1 MTRVGFAL
9 LFGWAIAATGVAET
23 PSEAAAQLAARI
35 FSQLPRRPTV
45 SLEMREQTA
54 VALPY
59 LSAFR
64 IALEE
69 ELRKAGLPMTT
80 TQPDTR
86 LRVTISEN
94 ARGLLLVA
102 EILSGENRT
111 VVMQPW
117 FAPPATEAKSRVR
130 LLRRPL
136 LDQPEPILD
145 VLLLNSESELLV
157 LTPAVLTSYRMTDGK
172 WMPTGV
178 AGLSLTKPP
187 ARDPR
192 GRIESTLGG
201 FRVYVPDTTCT
212 GAMQPVLTVSC
223 TSGNGAW
230 PLSPRDPSVVA
241 RWVTD
246 RNVLESPSFQGAFY
260 SGGSGWFST
269 SDHRIIDRAGNS
281 LVVPEPW
288 GSDFAS
294 IENSCGP
301 TPAVLA
307 SGSGENPGRDQ
318 AQAFEIAANRAAA
331 AGEPLTLPGPVTAL
345 WPAETSG
352 QATLVV
358 RNSKTGNYEASRL
371 GLACAE

>member
-1 MTRVGFAL
+1 MAPV
-9 LFGWAIAATGVAET
+9 
-23 PSEAAAQLAARI
+23 
-35 FSQLPRRPTV
+35 
-45 SLEMREQTA
+45 
-54 VALPY
+54 Y
-59 LSAFR
+59 LSTFR
-64 IALEE
+64 GALEE

-102 EILSGENRT
+102 ELLSGENRA

-117 FAPPATEAKSRVR
+117 IAPPAAETKPR
-130 LLRRPL
+130 LRILRRPV

-145 VLLLNSESELLV
+145 LLLVNSESELLV
-157 LTPAVLTSYRMTDGK
+157 LTPTTVSSYRMTDGK
-172 WMPTGV
+172 WMPTSV

-192 GRIESTLGG
+192 GRIESALGG
-201 FRVYVPDTTCT
+201 FRVYLPDTTCT
-212 GAMQPVLTVSC
+212 GALQPSLAVSC

-230 PLSPRDPSVVA
+230 PVSPRDSSFVA

-260 SGGSGWFST
+260 GGADGWFST
-269 SDHRIIDRAGNS
+269 VDHRILDRAGNS
-281 LVVPEPW
+281 LAVTEPW
-288 GSDFAS
+288 GSDFAN
-294 IENSCGP
+294 IENSCGQNP
-301 TPAVLA
+301 TIVA
-307 SGSGENPGRDQ
+307 SGAGDNPDHDQ
-318 AQAFEIAANRAAA
+318 AQAFEIAGNRAAA
-331 AGEPLTLPGPVTAL
+331 ASEPITLPGPVTAL
-345 WPAETSG
+345 WPAESSG
-352 QATLVV
+352 QVTLVV